1 MAFHVCFYYA
11 SESPYDLKLMGN
23 NQKNNEQKG
32 EVMELKD
39 LLGEELYSQ
48 VDARIQEHNSGIED
62 SQNHV
67 RFADLSEGNYV
78 SREDYLALET
88 EKNGFKTQLENAN
101 VTINSYKEMDIDG
114 IQRSVKEWETKY
126 NEDTQA
132 LQSQM
137 LTQQKQFAAEKY
149 LDSQKIKSPLSRKA
163 IMQEFLAQDMEF
175 KDGTFVGADEYM
187 KGIREKYPDEFE
199 KDEPGGKKTWVRGTR
214 GTFKPQTKS
223 EEEAY
228 LEKKY
233 GNNKYAK

>member
-1 MAFHVCFYYA
+1 
-11 SESPYDLKLMGN
+11 
-23 NQKNNEQKG
+23 
-32 EVMELKD
+32 MELKD
-39 LLGEELYSQ
+39 LLGEELFSQ
-48 VDARIQEHNSGIED
+48 VDAKIQEHNSGIED

-67 RFADLSEGNYV
+67 RLADLSEGNYV
-78 SREDYLALET
+78 SREDYLTLET
-88 EKNGFKTQLENAN
+88 EKNGLQTQLENAN
-101 VTINSYKEMDIDG
+101 ITINSYKEMDIDG

-132 LQSQM
+132 LQGQM
-137 LTQQKQFAAEKY
+137 LTQQKQFAAERY

-175 KDGTFVGADEYM
+175 KDGAFVGADEYM

-199 KDEPGGKKTWVRGTR
+199 KDEPGEKKTWVRGTR
-214 GTFKPQTKS
+214 GTFKPQTRS